1 MRQPVRK
8 EGVRDSMIPVDEFYS
23 LPEDRQSELVRE
35 GHVAV
40 DGTIATSIPDTH
52 RDIHI
57 FEDTVENKIIQILK
71 RGHYTVDELVD
82 ELPLKK
88 RVVTSI
94 VSELRHRPQHLL
106 ADYHS
111 VVRVTGTDGA
121 SYVYTIEPLP
131 FEVRVWDPT
140 LFHYLL
146 ANNDSIELPDF
157 PSDKI
162 SWTTGRDEFVAHTGE
177 YWGLP
182 ESELPDDPYRG
193 ISFVQSTLG
202 PLPMSIPDNNSS
214 VKERVRDVEGAY
226 KRRKF
231 DEDNIKRSIS
241 YFKSLCRRNPSLAA
255 FQSYALYLYDLGEYI
270 TSEGERRYQALL
282 QGGIKLFCACLFGG
296 YRPREVP
303 EWQQFKVD
311 RTDELTQL
319 EDRVVDIVELQP
331 VGNSTLS
338 DRWGVADGSAVH
350 RLLTNELSRYAT
362 RNTDNYVCATES
374 ALRYIKRLEKDG
386 KVTLSKA
393 PPHVPNQAKT
403 VFK

>member
-1 MRQPVRK
+1 
-8 EGVRDSMIPVDEFYS
+8 MIPVDEFYS
-23 LPEDRQSELVRE
+23 VPEERQSELVRE
-35 GHVAV
+35 GHVVV
-40 DGTIATSIPDTH
+40 DGTIATSIPDPH

-57 FEDTVENKIIQILK
+57 FEDSVEDNIIQILK
-71 RGHYTVDELVD
+71 RGHYTVDEVVD

-106 ADYHS
+106 ADYQS

-140 LFHYLL
+140 LFQYIL
-146 ANNDSIELPDF
+146 ANNDSIELPNF

-162 SWTTGRDEFVAHTGE
+162 SWTTGRDEFVAHISE

-182 ESELPDDPYRG
+182 ESELPDDPYLG
-193 ISFVQSTLG
+193 ISFAQSTLG
-202 PLPMSIPDNNSS
+202 PLPMSIPDNKSS
-214 VKERVRDVEGAY
+214 VIERVRDVEEAY

-231 DEDNIKRSIS
+231 NEDNIKHSIS

-255 FQSYALYLYDLGEYI
+255 FQSFGLYLYDLGEYI
-270 TSEGERRYQALL
+270 TSEREHRYRALL
-282 QGGIKLFCACLFGG
+282 QGGTKLFCACLFGG
-296 YRPREVP
+296 YRPQGVSDWE
-303 EWQQFKVD
+303 QFNVD

-319 EDRVVDIVELQP
+319 EDRIVDVVGLQP

-338 DRWGVADGSAVH
+338 DRWGVTDGSAVH
-350 RLLTNELSRYAT
+350 RLLTNDLSQYTT

-374 ALRYIKRLEKDG
+374 ALRYIKRLENEG
-386 KVTLSKA
+386 KIALSKA
-393 PPHVPNQAKT
+393 PPAVPNQART